1 MHQLLDLAQR
11 VEGLTRNVGMHA
23 GGVLIAPGK
32 LTDFCP
38 LYTQGDDGGVVSQYD
53 KDDVEA
59 VGLVKFDFLGLTTL
73 TILDWAERYIR
84 RLDPSKADWSLAQ
97 VPLDDPA
104 SFQILK
110 KANTVAVFQLESRG
124 MQGMLKDA
132 QPDRFEDI
140 IALVSLYRPARWT

>member
-1 MHQLLDLAQR
+1 
-11 VEGLTRNVGMHA
+11 
-23 GGVLIAPGK
+23 
-32 LTDFCP
+32 
-38 LYTQGDDGGVVSQYD
+38 
-53 KDDVEA
+53 
-59 VGLVKFDFLGLTTL
+59 
-73 TILDWAERYIR
+73 ILDWAERYIR

-140 IALVSLYRPARWT
+140 IALVSLY